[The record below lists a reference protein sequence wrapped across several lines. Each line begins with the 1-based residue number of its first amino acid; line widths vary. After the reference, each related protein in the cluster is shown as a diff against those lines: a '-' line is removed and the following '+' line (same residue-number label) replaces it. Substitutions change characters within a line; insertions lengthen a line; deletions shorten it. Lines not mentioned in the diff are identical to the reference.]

1 MQVFIV
7 DYSQIDKKVFRLE
20 AEFHVSNS
28 LLDIEC
34 FTGDEIIE
42 LAQVRRI
49 CAQNTKKS
57 PFWGLAPLS
66 NICNYSSQI
75 FGFLM

>member
-1 MQVFIV
+1 MQVSII

-42 LAQVRRI
+42 LGQYNSI
-49 CAQNTKKS
+49 Y
-57 PFWGLAPLS
+57 GLNSDGKGYPVLRM
-66 NICNYSSQI
+66 NEFNGI
-75 FGFLM
+75 FTGKANQ